1 PPVGGIGDVRD
12 AGKSIET
19 DVVVAR
25 VTRQQTPRA
34 LTQRDRALKPAFE
47 RLHRAARR
55 LQELTDL
62 AVAHWVAR
70 IAPALYFAETMME
83 RLDEQAATFGIV
95 DQIVLQIR
103 IALHDPDVAEHF
115 EEHPCRPA
123 RAAFGPQLVEHLPD
137 VLAQQPHDDL
147 TIGERRVV
155 VRNLTEP
162 GRGIGGNRAFRP
174 EGLERKRQVLQ
185 GSDPGRWRRLMKL

>member
-1 PPVGGIGDVRD
+1 EDRREEAALHARQRLHFHRPELLELLGVDDRRVRCQRHRATGVAGAAAARDDRQPELDARPNQRGNLCLRVREQHDERIFDPPVGGIGDVRD

-34 LTQRDRALKPAFE
+34 LTQSDRALKPAFE

-83 RLDEQAATFGIV
+83 RLDEQAATF
-95 DQIVLQIR
+95 
-103 IALHDPDVAEHF
+103 
-115 EEHPCRPA
+115 
-123 RAAFGPQLVEHLPD
+123 
-137 VLAQQPHDDL
+137 
-147 TIGERRVV
+147 
-155 VRNLTEP
+155 
-162 GRGIGGNRAFRP
+162 
-174 EGLERKRQVLQ
+174 
-185 GSDPGRWRRLMKL
+185 